1 MNGPKRPGLQPRSA
15 LTPPDPLRRSTR
27 PARISP
33 SGRVSF
39 LSPGV
44 VGTGKQIPSPD
55 PAFEFGPSRR
65 VMMSSDSVVC
75 RGLTDP
81 VSGLSLLT
89 RASDDSM
96 SARRATQLFHVGAAT
111 CTCTRG
117 GRPEMAR
124 TGRASPCAFS
134 RALRYRAL
142 ETLLQR
148 DTV

>member
-96 SARRATQLFHVGAAT
+96 LARRATQLFHVGAAT
-111 CTCTRG
+111 CTCTQG
-117 GRPEMAR
+117 GPPQIRR
-124 TGRASPCAFS
+124 TDSQYASAIS
-134 RALRYRAL
+134 RR
-142 ETLLQR
+142 LL
-148 DTV
+148 